1 MYFFRQKA
9 ENCADIIYIFC
20 VANKEYLL
28 YNSLDIL
35 SGKIVYINTI
45 LNTLCMGAENME
57 FINTAAS
64 FIWSN
69 VRSIGIADILDM
81 AIVAFLVYQVLRW
94 VSRSGSARVIR
105 GIIVVIIVLWIA
117 TLLQLKVVGYL
128 MGKIVELG
136 LLALIVIFQPE
147 LRRLFEKVG
156 STKYTSL
163 FNRTGASRE
172 IETAIDQTVLAC
184 MDLSRTKTGAIIV
197 FERTVSLDDIVKTG
211 TVIDG
216 AVQAELL
223 KNIFYPKAPLHDGA
237 VVIRNARITA
247 AGCMLPL
254 TQNPNLS
261 RDLGMRHRAGIGMSE
276 ASDAVVL
283 VVSEETGG
291 LSVAV
296 DGMLKR
302 HLTQELFEKLLRNE
316 LLNDETERGKKK
328 KLVTKVKKNE
338 KN

>member
-1 MYFFRQKA
+1 
-9 ENCADIIYIFC
+9 
-20 VANKEYLL
+20 
-28 YNSLDIL
+28 
-35 SGKIVYINTI
+35 
-45 LNTLCMGAENME
+45 ME
-57 FINTAAS
+57 FINTAAT

-69 VRSIGIADILDM
+69 IRSIGIADILDM
-81 AIVAFLVYQVLRW
+81 VIVAFLVYRVMSW
-94 VSRSGSARVIR
+94 VVRSGSARVIR
-105 GIIVVIIVLWIA
+105 GIILVIIVLWVA
-117 TLLQLKVVGYL
+117 TLLELKVVSFL

-147 LRRLFEKVG
+147 LRRMFEKVG
-156 STKYTSL
+156 SAKYTSL
-163 FNRTGASRE
+163 FNRSGVSRE
-172 IETAIDQTVLAC
+172 IEAAIDQTVLAC
-184 MDLSRTKTGAIIV
+184 ADLSYTKTGAIIV
-197 FERTVSLDDIVKTG
+197 FERSVALDDVVKTG
-211 TVIDG
+211 TVVDSV
-216 AVQAELL
+216 VQAELL

-237 VVIRNARITA
+237 VIIRNARIMS

-254 TQNPNLS
+254 SQNPNLS

-276 ASDAVVL
+276 ASDAVVV

-316 LLNDETERGKKK
+316 LLNEDAEQGKKK
-328 KLVTKVKKNE
+328 RAARVKKNE

>member
-1 MYFFRQKA
+1 
-9 ENCADIIYIFC
+9 
-20 VANKEYLL
+20 
-28 YNSLDIL
+28 
-35 SGKIVYINTI
+35 
-45 LNTLCMGAENME
+45 ME

-69 VRSIGIADILDM
+69 IRSIGIADILDM
-81 AIVAFLVYQVLRW
+81 VIVAFLVYRVLSW
-94 VSRSGSARVIR
+94 VVRSGSARAIR
-105 GIIVVIIVLWIA
+105 GIILVIIVLWVA
-117 TLLQLKVVGYL
+117 TLLDMKVVSFL

-147 LRRLFEKVG
+147 LRRMFEKVG
-156 STKYTSL
+156 SAKYTSI
-163 FNRTGASRE
+163 FSRSGVSRE
-172 IETAIDQTVLAC
+172 LESAIDQTVLAC
-184 MDLSRTKTGAIIV
+184 TDLSRTRTGAIIV
-197 FERTVSLDDIVKTG
+197 FERTVALDEISKTG
-211 TVIDG
+211 TSIDSV
-216 AVQAELL
+216 VQAELL

-237 VVIRNARITA
+237 VIIRNSRIMA

-254 TQNPNLS
+254 SSNPNLS

-276 ASDAVVL
+276 ASDAVVV

-302 HLTQELFEKLLRNE
+302 HLTLELFEKLLRNE
-316 LLNDETERGKKK
+316 LLNEGAEQEKKK
-328 KLVTKVKKNE
+328 KKTTARVKKNE

>member
-1 MYFFRQKA
+1 
-9 ENCADIIYIFC
+9 
-20 VANKEYLL
+20 
-28 YNSLDIL
+28 
-35 SGKIVYINTI
+35 
-45 LNTLCMGAENME
+45 ME

-69 VRSIGIADILDM
+69 IRSIGIADILDM
-81 AIVAFLVYQVLRW
+81 VIVAFLVYRVLSW
-94 VSRSGSARVIR
+94 VVRSGSARAIR
-105 GIIVVIIVLWIA
+105 GIILVIIVLWVA
-117 TLLQLKVVGYL
+117 TLLEMKVVSFL

-147 LRRLFEKVG
+147 LRRMFEKVG
-156 STKYTSL
+156 SAKYTSI
-163 FNRTGASRE
+163 FSRSGASRE
-172 IETAIDQTVLAC
+172 LESAIDQTVLAC
-184 MDLSRTKTGAIIV
+184 TDLSRTRTGAIIV
-197 FERTVSLDDIVKTG
+197 FERTVALDEITKTG
-211 TVIDG
+211 TTVDSV
-216 AVQAELL
+216 VQAELL

-237 VVIRNARITA
+237 VIIRNARIMA

-254 TQNPNLS
+254 SSNPNLS

-276 ASDAVVL
+276 ASDAVVV

-302 HLTQELFEKLLRNE
+302 HLTAELFEKLLRNE
-316 LLNDETERGKKK
+316 LLNEGADQEKKK
-328 KLVTKVKKNE
+328 KKKAARVKKNE

>member
-1 MYFFRQKA
+1 
-9 ENCADIIYIFC
+9 
-20 VANKEYLL
+20 
-28 YNSLDIL
+28 
-35 SGKIVYINTI
+35 
-45 LNTLCMGAENME
+45 ME
-57 FINTAAS
+57 FINTAAN

-69 VRSIGIADILDM
+69 IRTIGIVDILDII
-81 AIVAFLVYQVLRW
+81 IVAFLVFRVMTW
-94 VSRSGSARVIR
+94 VSRSGSARVIK
-105 GIIVVIIVLWIA
+105 GIVLVIIVLWLA
-117 TLLQLKVVGYL
+117 TLLELKVVSYL

-147 LRRLFEKVG
+147 LRRLFERVG

-163 FNRTGASRE
+163 FNRAGVSRE
-172 IETAIDQTVLAC
+172 LESAIDQTVLAC
-184 MDLSRTKTGAIIV
+184 MDLSHTKTGAIIV
-197 FERTVSLDDIVKTG
+197 FERDVKLDDVVKTG
-211 TVIDG
+211 TVVDSV
-216 AVQAELL
+216 VQSELL

-237 VVIRNARITA
+237 VVVRNGRIMA

-254 TQNPNLS
+254 SQNPNLS

-302 HLTQELFEKLLRNE
+302 HLTQEIFEKLLRNE
-316 LLNDETERGKKK
+316 LLNDETEQSRK
-328 KLVTKVKKNE
+328 KLFARVKKNE

>member
-1 MYFFRQKA
+1 
-9 ENCADIIYIFC
+9 
-20 VANKEYLL
+20 
-28 YNSLDIL
+28 
-35 SGKIVYINTI
+35 
-45 LNTLCMGAENME
+45 ME
-57 FINTAAS
+57 FINTAAN

-69 VRSIGIADILDM
+69 IRTIGIVDILDII
-81 AIVAFLVYQVLRW
+81 IVAFLVYQVMTW

-105 GIIVVIIVLWIA
+105 GIVLVIIVLWVA
-117 TLLQLKVVGYL
+117 TLLELKVVSYL

-156 STKYTSL
+156 SAKYTSI
-163 FNRTGASRE
+163 FNRAGVSRE
-172 IETAIDQTVLAC
+172 LESAIDQTVLAC
-184 MDLSRTKTGAIIV
+184 TDLSHTKTGAIIV
-197 FERTVSLDDIVKTG
+197 FERNVNLDDVVKTG
-211 TVIDG
+211 TVVDSV
-216 AVQAELL
+216 VQSELL

-237 VVIRNARITA
+237 VVIRNGRIMA

-254 TQNPNLS
+254 SQNPNLS

-302 HLTQELFEKLLRNE
+302 HLTQEIFEKLLRNE
-316 LLNDETERGKKK
+316 LLNDESEQDKKK
-328 KLVTKVKKNE
+328 RLITRVKKNE
-338 KN
+338 KNKGK

>member
-1 MYFFRQKA
+1 
-9 ENCADIIYIFC
+9 
-20 VANKEYLL
+20 
-28 YNSLDIL
+28 
-35 SGKIVYINTI
+35 
-45 LNTLCMGAENME
+45 ME

-69 VRSIGIADILDM
+69 IRSIGIADILDM
-81 AIVAFLVYQVLRW
+81 VIVAFLVYRVLSW
-94 VSRSGSARVIR
+94 VVRSGSARAIR
-105 GIIVVIIVLWIA
+105 GIILVIIVLWVA
-117 TLLQLKVVGYL
+117 TLLDMKVVSFL

-147 LRRLFEKVG
+147 LRRMFEKVG
-156 STKYTSL
+156 SAKYTSI
-163 FNRTGASRE
+163 FSRSGVSRE
-172 IETAIDQTVLAC
+172 LESAIDQTVLAC
-184 MDLSRTKTGAIIV
+184 TDLSRTRTGAIIV
-197 FERTVSLDDIVKTG
+197 FERTVALDEISKTG
-211 TVIDG
+211 TSIDSV
-216 AVQAELL
+216 VQAELL

-237 VVIRNARITA
+237 VIIRNSRIMA

-254 TQNPNLS
+254 SSNPNLS

-276 ASDAVVL
+276 ASDAVVV

-316 LLNDETERGKKK
+316 LLNEGAEQDKKK
-328 KLVTKVKKNE
+328 KKTAARVKKNE

>member
-1 MYFFRQKA
+1 
-9 ENCADIIYIFC
+9 
-20 VANKEYLL
+20 
-28 YNSLDIL
+28 
-35 SGKIVYINTI
+35 
-45 LNTLCMGAENME
+45 ME

-69 VRSIGIADILDM
+69 IRSIGIADILDM
-81 AIVAFLVYQVLRW
+81 VIVAFLVYRVLSW
-94 VSRSGSARVIR
+94 VVRSGSARAIR
-105 GIIVVIIVLWIA
+105 GIILVIIVLWVA
-117 TLLQLKVVGYL
+117 TLLDMKVVSFL

-147 LRRLFEKVG
+147 LRRMFEKVG
-156 STKYTSL
+156 SAKYTSI
-163 FNRTGASRE
+163 FSRSGVSRE
-172 IETAIDQTVLAC
+172 LESAIDQTVLAC
-184 MDLSRTKTGAIIV
+184 TDLSRTKTGAIIV
-197 FERTVSLDDIVKTG
+197 FERTVALEEISKTG
-211 TVIDG
+211 TSIDSV
-216 AVQAELL
+216 VQAELL

-237 VVIRNARITA
+237 VIIRNSRIMA

-254 TQNPNLS
+254 SSNPNLS

-276 ASDAVVL
+276 ASDAVVV

-302 HLTQELFEKLLRNE
+302 HLTLELFEKLLRNE
-316 LLNDETERGKKK
+316 LLNEGAEQEKKK
-328 KLVTKVKKNE
+328 KKTAARVKKNE

>member
-1 MYFFRQKA
+1 
-9 ENCADIIYIFC
+9 
-20 VANKEYLL
+20 
-28 YNSLDIL
+28 
-35 SGKIVYINTI
+35 
-45 LNTLCMGAENME
+45 ME

-69 VRSIGIADILDM
+69 IRSIGIADILDM
-81 AIVAFLVYQVLRW
+81 VIVAFLVYRVLSW
-94 VSRSGSARVIR
+94 VVRSGSARAIR
-105 GIIVVIIVLWIA
+105 GIILVIIVLWVA
-117 TLLQLKVVGYL
+117 TLLEMKVVSFL

-147 LRRLFEKVG
+147 LRRMFEKVG
-156 STKYTSL
+156 SAKYTSI
-163 FNRTGASRE
+163 FSRSGVSRE
-172 IETAIDQTVLAC
+172 LESAIDQTVLAC
-184 MDLSRTKTGAIIV
+184 ADLSRTRTGAIIV
-197 FERTVSLDDIVKTG
+197 FERTVALDEISKTG
-211 TVIDG
+211 TTIDSV
-216 AVQAELL
+216 VQTELL

-237 VVIRNARITA
+237 VIIRNSRIMA

-254 TQNPNLS
+254 SSNPNLS
-261 RDLGMRHRAGIGMSE
+261 RELGMRHRAGIGMSE
-276 ASDAVVL
+276 ASDAVVV

-316 LLNDETERGKKK
+316 LLNEGAEQEKKRK
-328 KLVTKVKKNE
+328 KTAARVKKNE